1 MSMARSEPRRRF
13 SALGPRRR
21 FAIAAFAG
29 QAAFAAIAFGGSVAS
44 ARILG
49 PSGKGTLTAWTVAAT
64 LVALVL
70 SGAYPNGL
78 ARAYL
83 QGRRAAVIPTA
94 ALHTGAALVICAA
107 GSLVALAVGADPLA
121 VLLFIVIAAPL
132 TVFANDLLVLL
143 TAAKRPWAY
152 HLPRIA
158 AAAVFSVGACIL
170 YFAGHG
176 DRHAALWGLFALSA
190 LAAALLYLAVC
201 GGFLGVTGG
210 AEPREMWQLGRGSWG
225 ASVADFLLLRCD
237 QLVLVVLVGP
247 AALGV
252 YAISVNFSEVGQYL
266 GNSIGQALFEDERTL
281 AASSAGRL
289 FRLTALA
296 VGGLCLVVGAVGWVT
311 IEPFFGHDFIGARTA
326 LLLLLPGIA
335 ARGVGWAASQ
345 MLFARGG
352 GPDVA
357 RVTLQTFAV
366 ALPMWVV
373 GALVWDVNG
382 VAAAS
387 AVTYGVQMV
396 LMVRRFRGGRAA
408 AASRAT

>member
-1 MSMARSEPRRRF
+1 MSLARSEPRRRF

-252 YAISVNFSEVGQYL
+252 YAISVNFSEVGQY
-266 GNSIGQALFEDERTL
+266 
-281 AASSAGRL
+281 
-289 FRLTALA
+289 
-296 VGGLCLVVGAVGWVT
+296 
-311 IEPFFGHDFIGARTA
+311 
-326 LLLLLPGIA
+326 
-335 ARGVGWAASQ
+335 
-345 MLFARGG
+345 
-352 GPDVA
+352 
-357 RVTLQTFAV
+357 
-366 ALPMWVV
+366 
-373 GALVWDVNG
+373 
-382 VAAAS
+382 
-387 AVTYGVQMV
+387 
-396 LMVRRFRGGRAA
+396 
-408 AASRAT
+408 